1 MFMSAFKMGFGGGG
15 SPFEFLIS
23 TSFIDPPAGGGAS
36 TLRNCPYP
44 AGSQEGDLIIAIVGC
59 ASTATPTI
67 SGWTIAQT
75 QAVGSFRSRIL
86 YQFYPSGS
94 PATAPITVAPASE
107 GLGGVMLRIPRA
119 AFDAI
124 GVFDVNTS
132 PCSPVGPNA
141 SGGLALAIFRG
152 SAATSSWTTPS
163 GMTPVFSRNGV
174 DGFNCYVFSEIAPSG
189 AVGARSSAASPAGSY
204 RHGIVLTIKEN

>member
-1 MFMSAFKMGFGGGG
+1 MGFGGGG
-15 SPFEFLIS
+15 GPVEFIIT
-23 TSFIDPPAGGGAS
+23 TSFIDPPAGGGTSA
-36 TLRNCPYP
+36 LRNCPYP

-59 ASTATPTI
+59 ANTATPTI
-67 SGWTIAQT
+67 SGWTIAET

-94 PATAPITVAPASE
+94 PATAPITVAPASG

-124 GVFDVNTS
+124 GTFDVNTS
-132 PCSPVGPNA
+132 PCSPVGPTA
-141 SGGLALAIFRG
+141 AGGMTLAFFRG
-152 SAATSSWTTPS
+152 SLATSSWSTPS
-163 GMTPVFSRNGV
+163 GMTPVFSRNV
-174 DGFNCYVFSEIAPSG
+174 ADGFNCYVFSETVPSG
-189 AVGARSSAASPAGSY
+189 AVGIKSSTASPAGSF